1 MRSRL
6 FAATLAATCLCGLS
20 QANAQLTINTAN
32 PSDWKI
38 ANGELSMDFDS
49 TTGSVWSMYLAGS
62 STDLVDTTHS
72 QNGHPSGLYMD
83 NDGSNAG
90 GVTPAS
96 GYNLQAGSYLDWW
109 VTYPANGTNPF
120 TVSEHF
126 ILQPNDATLYAYY
139 VLNHAANAAPGN
151 FGQIQYVY
159 RVSNTE
165 FVNTYSVNS
174 GLNNTGAT
182 ALALPSQPD
191 LGTTDPGRNVQNA
204 VTDLH
209 GFTLPTGFGREFYTK
224 YDYSSYE
231 YLHKAHGVYGANF
244 GAWTILPSTES
255 LAAGPTKQDLIFT
268 ENVLMGELLSGHLDN
283 QLTYTPPQGVAT
295 TRIFGPVGFH
305 FNAFTATLATP
316 AALYQDALNAIP
328 RSLALFSE
336 DATLTAA
343 GYVPA
348 TGRGAVAP
356 FITGGGSPTA
366 NTAWAVLSDPAK
378 NFQYSSLGNQYWEA
392 LSANGNNALYNVVPG
407 KYRLSAYVLGQ
418 WGELREDGL
427 TVTPGTTTSLHGLVF
442 KPENFG
448 TAAPIWTIGK
458 PDRSAHEF
466 LHGHNTAGADDREF
480 YGNWNYWA
488 DFAGTGGAVNYYA
501 TAVGS
506 KAATNNLNA
515 WNYIQWPL
523 FDPGLY
529 AGVYSPSDDS
539 VDGYKYA
546 VPSYVAGLPGAS
558 GANGVTTPV
567 PAWHVHFTTTLAQVA
582 QGNFVD
588 LSVALAAADSDLI
601 VALNGH
607 TIVWHGTNY
616 TDASVRSGLSGY
628 YQWIAYE
635 WPISDLLPPGQ
646 DNVLTFSVKGATGV
660 MYDALRL
667 EISPTGANPSVTG
680 WNDYEYVTPSVYTP
694 ANDALPNNY

>member
-6 FAATLAATCLCGLS
+6 FAALLAATCLCGLS
-20 QANAQLTINTAN
+20 QAHAQLTINTAN
-32 PSDWKI
+32 ATDWKI

-62 STDLVDTTHS
+62 PTNLVDTTHS

-90 GVTPAS
+90 GVTPTA
-96 GYNLQAGSYLDWW
+96 GYKLQAGSYLDWW
-109 VTYPANGTNPF
+109 VTYAANAANPLS
-120 TVSEHF
+120 VSEHF
-126 ILQPNDATLYAYY
+126 ILQPNDATLYSYY
-139 VLNHAANAAPGN
+139 VVNHAATAPAAN

-159 RVSNTE
+159 RVSNSE
-165 FVNTYSVNS
+165 FTNTYSVNS

-182 ALALPSQPD
+182 AITLPSQAV

-209 GFTLPTGFGREFYTK
+209 GLTLPAGFGREFYTK

-231 YLHKAHGVYGANF
+231 YLHQAHGVYGANF

-268 ENVLMGELLSGHLDN
+268 ENVLMGELLSGHLN
-283 QLTYTPPQGVAT
+283 NELTYTPTQGVAT
-295 TRIFGPVGFH
+295 TRVFGPVGFH
-305 FNAFTATLATP
+305 FNAFNATLKTP

-328 RSLALFSE
+328 GALKLFSA
-336 DATLTAA
+336 DATLTGS

-348 TGRGAVAP
+348 TARGSVEP
-356 FITGGGSPTA
+356 FVTGAGSPTPNA
-366 NTAWAVLSDPAK
+366 AWAVLSDPGK
-378 NFQYSSLGNQYWEA
+378 NFQYSSNGSQYWSA
-392 LSANGNNALYNVVPG
+392 MSANGNSQMYAVVPG

-418 WGELREDGL
+418 WGELRDDAV
-427 TVTPGTTTSLHGLVF
+427 TVTAGAATALHGLVF
-442 KPENFG
+442 KPENFS
-448 TAAPIWTIGK
+448 TAAPVFTIGT

-466 LHGHNTAGADDREF
+466 LHGKNAAGADDREF

-488 DFAGTGGAVNYYA
+488 DFASTNGAVNYYA
-501 TAVGS
+501 TAVGL
-506 KAATNNLNA
+506 KLATNNLNA
-515 WNYIQWPL
+515 WNYAQWTE

-529 AGVYSPSDDS
+529 AGVSSPSDDS
-539 VDGYKYA
+539 TDGYKY
-546 VPSYVAGLPGAS
+546 VIPSYVAHLPGAN
-558 GANGVTTPV
+558 GINGVSTSV
-567 PAWHVHFTTTLAQVA
+567 PAWQVHFTTTAAQRA
-582 QGNFVD
+582 QGAYVD
-588 LSVALAAADSDLI
+588 LSVGLAAADSDLI

-635 WPISDLLPPGQ
+635 WPASDLLPAGQ

-667 EISPTGANPSVTG
+667 EISANGANPSVTG
-680 WNDYEYVTPSVYTP
+680 WHDYEYVTPSVYVP
-694 ANDALPNNY
+694 ANDAVPNNF